1 MKRTSCILPAFA
13 LLAFSTALPAQ
24 VPQLWGVTTAG
35 GAHGLGTLFH
45 VNGDGSGFDVALS
58 FDTLMGGAPEGGL
71 CVADGRLYGMTTL
84 YGANNVGT
92 LYSYDPGGAG
102 FHKLLDFDMANG
114 GLAWG
119 SMVRAADGLLYGAT
133 YQGGGSG
140 GSLFRLDPADDQ
152 MTVLHTLD
160 QATDGGSVTDRLLQA
175 SDGALYGLGAYG
187 GANNAGTVFRYVPGT
202 DTFTKLHDFD
212 GPNGRTPYGSLCQ
225 GTDGLLYGMTF
236 NGGSQDMGVL
246 FSIDP
251 VSGAFLKR
259 LDFTGPNG
267 QSPWGSLVRATDGTL
282 YGTTT
287 LGGPSSGSIFSFA
300 PSTNTLTTLHAF
312 NALDGGLLFGSV
324 IIGSDGALYG
334 TSGIAG
340 AFMGNAYRFEP
351 GTGTLTPL
359 HGFTEAEGQSPR
371 GELVE
376 YGSVTGIAEQPGGP
390 AFSVFP
396 NPSSGTV
403 TLLAPGP
410 GPTTLTLTDVLGHEL
425 LRTVI
430 TTERTTLQLD
440 RPAGVYMLT
449 VSTPAGRRTQRI
461 TLE

>member
-1 MKRTSCILPAFA
+1 MERTLRLLPAFV
-13 LLAFSTALPAQ
+13 LLAIAAPLTAQ
-24 VPQLWGVTTAG
+24 VPQLWGVTTTG
-35 GAHGLGTLFH
+35 GEHGLGTLFR
-45 VNGDGSGFDVALS
+45 VNGDGSGFDVVLS

-84 YGANNVGT
+84 YGANTVGT
-92 LYSYDPGGAG
+92 LYSYDPGGTG

-114 GLAWG
+114 GLGWG
-119 SMVRAADGLLYGAT
+119 SMIRAADGLLYGAT

-140 GSLFRLDPADDQ
+140 GSIFRLDPSSDQ
-152 MTVLHTLD
+152 MTILHTLD

-187 GANNAGTVFRYVPGT
+187 GTGNAGTIFRYVPGT

-212 GPNGRTPYGSLCQ
+212 GTDGRTPYGSLCQ

-236 NGGSQDMGVL
+236 NGGSQDKGVL

-267 QSPWGSLVRATDGTL
+267 QSPWGSLVRAADGTL

-340 AFMGNAYRFEP
+340 AFMGNVYRFEP
-351 GTGTLTPL
+351 GSSTLTSL

-376 YGSVTGIAEQPGGP
+376 YGSVTGIAEQQDGP

-396 NPSSGTV
+396 NPSSGTI
-403 TLLAPGP
+403 TLLAPEHGLM
-410 GPTTLTLTDVLGHEL
+410 TLTLADVLGHEV
-425 LRTVI
+425 LRTTI
-430 TTERTTLQLD
+430 TAERTTLQLD
-440 RPAGVYMLT
+440 RPAGIYLLT
-449 VSTPAGRRTQRI
+449 LGTPTGRSTRRI